1 MAYLAAGAVRLWLTL
16 QQVQSGCSLPCC
28 RYSLAVAYLAAG
40 AVRLWLTL
48 QQVRSGCSLPC
59 SRCSLAVARICRT
72 GAACT
77 VEQDNL
83 IRCIQ
88 KGGKSRDPI
97 PLSCFTVVLVT
108 WEKEAA
114 VLTDLIC
121 AAFRPEVSCHLM
133 LNLLFLIDEKML
145 VFLVVKQG
153 CYYVCVLYMLCILY
167 EMYSYR
173 VASSHFCAQLI

>member
-1 MAYLAAGAVRLWLTL
+1 M
-16 QQVQSGCSLPCC
+16 
-28 RYSLAVAYLAAG
+28 
-40 AVRLWLTL
+40 
-48 QQVRSGCSLPC
+48 
-59 SRCSLAVARICRT
+59 
-72 GAACT
+72 
-77 VEQDNL
+77 
-83 IRCIQ
+83 
-88 KGGKSRDPI
+88 
-97 PLSCFTVVLVT
+97 LVT